1 MKNSMKNWEYKVL
14 VFSLI
19 SGMLVSNMP
28 FSKIDAESKEVV
40 RQNAKTRAITRPLDT
55 YDVEPSA
62 SDIAAMGLSTF
73 SDDNV
78 NFGKT
83 EYAYDEK
90 YSIDI
95 PQHGSFGR
103 FSSNFKVTMTREY
116 YKPAAGAMVS
126 EDLPTQTF
134 ATWRDLSNHKF
145 ALKPGKYTIKTVCL
159 FNTNPDFD
167 TTGGSPVV

>member
-62 SDIAAMGLSTF
+62 SDIAAMGL
-73 SDDNV
+73 
-78 NFGKT
+78 
-83 EYAYDEK
+83 
-90 YSIDI
+90 
-95 PQHGSFGR
+95 
-103 FSSNFKVTMTREY
+103 
-116 YKPAAGAMVS
+116 
-126 EDLPTQTF
+126 
-134 ATWRDLSNHKF
+134 
-145 ALKPGKYTIKTVCL
+145 
-159 FNTNPDFD
+159 
-167 TTGGSPVV
+167 